1 MGDMTDFDK
10 ILPHTDGKVNGKCPI
25 KRTERRSSWYKH
37 PRGPAVP
44 SADTRLG
51 IIGGTAHVAAI
62 GCLVN
67 SEAVS
72 ARNQPQ
78 GEGKGFPARTYPAQN
93 VLQH

>member
-10 ILPHTDGKVNGKCPI
+10 ILPQADGNVNGKCPI
-25 KRTERRSSWYKH
+25 KRTERRRSWYKH
-37 PRGPAVP
+37 LMGRVVP
-44 SADTRLG
+44 SADTRSG
-51 IIGGTAHVAAI
+51 ITGGTAHVAVI

-78 GEGKGFPARTYPAQN
+78 GEGKVFPARTYPAQN